1 MMRVTI
7 TRLLCGGTLTLS
19 ASVAFAQTDSTNPR
33 STQPVPGAS
42 AVAGGYQASDETAS
56 NKCLVC
62 HAEQREAATVGVHS
76 ENGVRCVECH
86 GGDASAR
93 ALPAAHGKGFTG
105 KLSKI
110 AVAQL
115 CGSCHSDPNKMRG
128 YGLATGQLAEF
139 RTSRHGQLLFG
150 KNDGDAP
157 TCTNCHGTHIIYP
170 PYDARSPV
178 YATNIPT
185 TCARCHADEKLM
197 QKYDL
202 PTDQFEQYRN
212 SAHGKTLFEKQDFAA
227 PTCVSCHGAHSA
239 LPPKRTEVASVCG
252 TCHQLVAQAFNAGP
266 HGPAARSGRI
276 QGCLGCH
283 RNHGTQRIAND
294 SIAAMCDKCHA
305 TDTRLHQMGVDLQRR
320 MTQATS
326 DLRSA
331 ASAVDR
337 LAKAGQRMGDA
348 RFRYQSTLSDYLQI
362 AQVQHGLDPDKLET
376 LEGRVSAGSIELDR
390 MAAASDDTRFEHKL
404 LLLPV
409 WFLSLSAVALAGLT
423 LRALRPGV
431 GGGES

>member
-1 MMRVTI
+1 MIRATI
-7 TRLLCGGTLTLS
+7 RRLLGGATLTLC
-19 ASVAFAQTDSTNPR
+19 ATVVFAQSGSSTSK
-33 STQPVPGAS
+33 STPVVPLEAPAS
-42 AVAGGYQASDETAS
+42 PGYQPSDETAT
-56 NKCLVC
+56 NQCLVC
-62 HAEQREAATVGVHS
+62 HAAQREAASVGVHS
-76 ENGVRCVECH
+76 ESGVRCVNCH
-86 GGDASAR
+86 GGDPSAR

-105 KLSKI
+105 KLGKV

-115 CGSCHSDPNKMRG
+115 CGSCHSDPNRMRE

-178 YATNIPT
+178 YATNIPS
-185 TCARCHADEKLM
+185 TCAHCHADQKLM

-202 PTDQFEQYRN
+202 RTDQYEQFRA
-212 SAHGKTLFEKQDFAA
+212 SAHGKTLFDKQDFAA

-239 LPPKRTEVASVCG
+239 LPPKRNEVANVCG

-266 HGPAARSGRI
+266 HGPAARSGRL

-283 RNHGTQRIAND
+283 RNHGTQRIVND

-331 ASAVDR
+331 ASAIDR
-337 LAKAGQRMGDA
+337 LAGSGQRMGDA

-362 AQVQHGLDPDKLET
+362 AQVQHGLDMDKLET

-390 MAAASDDTRFEHKL
+390 MAAASDETRFEHKL

-409 WFLSLSAVALAGLT
+409 WFLSLSAIALGGLT
-423 LRALRPGV
+423 LRALRTGA
-431 GGGES
+431 GGGEP